1 MKRPKYV
8 AFATQKGGAGKT
20 TITVLVASYLHY
32 TKGLNIAIIDCD
44 FPQHSICEMRNRET
58 DLVKNDL
65 FYKVL
70 AYKQLERL
78 QKKGYPVVEARFD
91 TALAKAQ
98 ELSESGEFDYIFFD
112 LPGTINASGITD
124 VIKGM
129 EYIITPI
136 IADRVVLE
144 SSLRFATVVNDKLI
158 STGGSSIK
166 GLYMLWNMVD
176 RRERTDLYEIYEETI
191 ESLGI
196 SIMTNHFPDSK
207 RFRRE
212 GSESHR
218 PIFRSTLF
226 PIDRTLV
233 KGSNIVAVVDEFLEL
248 TKE

>member
-1 MKRPKYV
+1 MNRPKHV

-20 TITVLVASYLHY
+20 TITVLVASFLHY
-32 TKGLNIAIIDCD
+32 TRGLNIAIVDCD
-44 FPQHSICEMRNRET
+44 FPQHSICEMRSRDT

-78 QKKGYPVVEARFD
+78 QKKGYPIVEAKFD
-91 TALAKAQ
+91 TALVKAE
-98 ELSESGEFDYIFFD
+98 ELSHSGDFDYIFFD
-112 LPGTINASGITD
+112 LPGTINTTGITD
-124 VIKGM
+124 VIKSM
-129 EYIITPI
+129 DYIITPI
-136 IADRVVLE
+136 VADRVVLE
-144 SSLRFATVVNDKLI
+144 SSLRFATVVNEKLI
-158 STGGSSIK
+158 TTGESSIK

-176 RRERTDLYEIYEETI
+176 RRERTELYEIYEETI

-196 SIMTNHFPDSK
+196 NIMANHFPDSK